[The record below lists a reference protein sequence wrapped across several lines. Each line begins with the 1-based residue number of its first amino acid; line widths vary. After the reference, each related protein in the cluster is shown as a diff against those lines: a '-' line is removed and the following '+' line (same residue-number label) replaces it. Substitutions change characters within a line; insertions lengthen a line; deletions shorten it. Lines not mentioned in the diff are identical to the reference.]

1 MKVKHIALAVFLIT
15 AASLTSFSQPKSK
28 KQQNKKPVEKIV
40 LIETSLG
47 SIKVKLYNETPEHR
61 DNFVKLAEEGF
72 YDSLIFHRVIKDF
85 MVQGGD
91 PQSRNP
97 QPGKQYGAGGPDYT
111 IPAEFN
117 PALIHKKGAL
127 SAARTGDQVNPEKR
141 SSGSQF
147 YIVQGKI
154 LNDQEL
160 DQMEMNVSQ
169 QPLQAMFN
177 KIIADEEQKLMA
189 QGVKINYDSLVD
201 VARQQV
207 LAHWETMEKFK
218 YTPEQREAY
227 KTLGGTPFLDGGYTV
242 FGETIEGLD
251 VVDSI
256 ANVQTA
262 PGDRPVQDVF
272 IVKMT
277 VLK

>member
-1 MKVKHIALAVFLIT
+1 MKAKYAALAVFLSVVT
-15 AASLTSFSQPKSK
+15 ALNSSCQT
-28 KQQNKKPVEKIV
+28 KQTKNPVEKII

-47 SIKVKLYNETPEHR
+47 NIKVKLYNETPQHR
-61 DNFVKLAEEGF
+61 DNFVKLVNEGF
-72 YDSLIFHRVIKDF
+72 YNGLIFHRVIKNF

-97 QPGKQYGAGGPDYT
+97 QPNKQYGSGGPSYT

-117 PALIHKKGAL
+117 PTLIHKKGAL
-127 SAARTGDQVNPEKR
+127 AAARTGDQINPEKR

-147 YIVQGKI
+147 YIVQGKK
-154 LNDQEL
+154 LSDQEL
-160 DQMEMNVSQ
+160 DQMEMSISQ

-177 KIIADEEQKLMA
+177 KIIADEEQKLTA
-189 QGVKINYDSLVD
+189 QGAKISYDSLVD
-201 VARQQV
+201 IARKQV
-207 LAHWETMEKFK
+207 LAKWDTMEKFK

-227 KTLGGTPFLDGGYTV
+227 KALGGTPLLDGSYTI

-251 VVDSI
+251 VVDKI
-256 ANVQTA
+256 AAVETA
-262 PGDRPVQDVF
+262 PGDRPVQDVM
-272 IVKMT
+272 IIKMT

>member
-1 MKVKHIALAVFLIT
+1 MKVKHAALAVFLIV
-15 AASLTSFSQPKSK
+15 AATLNSSCLTK
-28 KQQNKKPVEKIV
+28 KQNKKPVEKTI

-47 SIKVKLYNETPEHR
+47 NIKVKLYNETPEHR
-61 DNFVKLAEEGF
+61 DNFLKLAEEGF
-72 YDSLIFHRVIKDF
+72 YNGLIFHRVIKDF
-85 MVQGGD
+85 MIQGGD

-111 IPAEFN
+111 VPAEFN
-117 PALIHKKGAL
+117 NTLIHKKGAL

-147 YIVQGKI
+147 YIVQGKPST
-154 LNDQEL
+154 DAEL

-177 KIIADEEQKLMA
+177 KIVMDEAQKLQI
-189 QGVKINYDSLVD
+189 QGKEVNYDSLVD
-201 VARQQV
+201 IARQQV
-207 LAHWETMEKFK
+207 MAQWETMEKFK

-251 VVDSI
+251 IIDKI
-256 ANVQTA
+256 ANVKTL
-262 PGDRPVQDVF
+262 PGDRPAEDVM
-272 IVKMT
+272 IIKMT
-277 VLK
+277 VLKK

>member
-1 MKVKHIALAVFLIT
+1 M
-15 AASLTSFSQPKSK
+15 
-28 KQQNKKPVEKIV
+28 EKTI
-40 LIETSLG
+40 LIETNLG
-47 SIKVKLYNETPEHR
+47 NIKVKLYNETPQHR

-72 YDSLIFHRVIKDF
+72 YNGLIFHRVIKDF
-85 MVQGGD
+85 MVQAGD

-97 QPGKQYGAGGPDYT
+97 QPGRQYGAGDPGFT

-117 PALIHKKGAL
+117 TALIHKKGAL

-147 YIVQGKI
+147 YIVQGKKMS
-154 LNDQEL
+154 DQEL
-160 DQMEMNVSQ
+160 NQMEMNVSQ
-169 QPLQAMFN
+169 QPLQKMFN
-177 KIIADEEQKLMA
+177 EIIAAEEQKLRA

-207 LAHWETMEKFK
+207 MAKWETMEKFK
-218 YTPEQREAY
+218 YTPQQREAY

-251 VVDSI
+251 VVDKI
-256 ANVQTA
+256 AAVQTA
-262 PGDRPVQDVF
+262 PGDRPVQDVM
-272 IVKMT
+272 ILKMT

>member
-1 MKVKHIALAVFLIT
+1 MKAKHIALAVFLIAT
-15 AASLTSFSQPKSK
+15 AGINSFCQTK
-28 KQQNKKPVEKIV
+28 KQSKKPVEKVI

-47 SIKVKLYNETPEHR
+47 SIKVKLYNETPQHR
-61 DNFVKLAEEGF
+61 DNFLKLAEEGF

-85 MVQGGD
+85 MVQAGD

-97 QPGKQYGAGGPDYT
+97 QPGKQYGMGGTNYT

-117 PALIHKKGAL
+117 TALIHKKGAL

-147 YIVQGKI
+147 YIVQGKTCS
-154 LNDQEL
+154 DPEL

-177 KIIADEEQKLMA
+177 KIIADEEQKLLA
-189 QGVKINYDSLVD
+189 QGVKINYDSLVE

-207 LAHWETMEKFK
+207 MAKWESMEKFK
-218 YTPEQREAY
+218 YTPEQREIY
-227 KTLGGTPFLDGGYTV
+227 KTIGGTPFLDGGYTV

-251 VVDSI
+251 IIDKI
-256 ANVQTA
+256 ANVQTL
-262 PGDRPVQDVF
+262 PGDRPAEDVM
-272 IVKMT
+272 ILKMT